1 MYTHQKLKA
10 RVLIMKVEFECTTR
24 NQALSNIYLFV
35 FQKQKKDLDQESSIT
50 PKKRKAPEPS
60 PDVTPVKSQKR
71 NTPLK
76 KKQKYEA
83 ESPLSTPQKADSS
96 VKLVRFHDAEIEIIE
111 DIKQPQKTSK
121 KPDLEKIC
129 EDDDD
134 EETLEAFSVIR
145 FFFF

>member
-1 MYTHQKLKA
+1 M
-10 RVLIMKVEFECTTR
+10 
-24 NQALSNIYLFV
+24 
-35 FQKQKKDLDQESSIT
+35 
-50 PKKRKAPEPS
+50 
-60 PDVTPVKSQKR
+60 KSQKR

-145 FFFF
+145 NFDLKKIRIIISFLLNCSDITMLRKL